1 MYILVKFQVPY
12 LWYYYFTRE
21 VKSPYSE
28 SKFCITRSYDRVA
41 ASHIVVVLAPS
52 TQANPNSRLTVLIQ
66 VQMDVYCAS
75 V

>member
-21 VKSPYSE
+21 VKSSYSE

-41 ASHIVVVLAPS
+41 ASHIVVVLAS
-52 TQANPNSRLTVLIQ
+52 VIMLDQCFSLTIGLQNSRQ
-66 VQMDVYCAS
+66 K
-75 V
+75 